1 MLRGNPMM
9 KPISYLLVAVLGFA
23 AGGAAAYFCFARPEN
38 CSARAEKPYYETL
51 TLNSPEAA
59 VHEFLRAWQI
69 NDFYTAYLVLAAET
83 QYTFQVTLAT
93 GEMEAAISDPSG
105 VQERLKDFDFKP
117 GSHEHSLAD
126 GLGNFDLFI
135 GAAKETGGLPVELE
149 TAVSI
154 RGTEPVEA
162 KGDRRM
168 VDVKATCKSHSS
180 IVFRTIQS
188 KSGRW
193 RLLYVILPD
202 DDPPLTWP
210 VPATA
215 SWLPQPKTAI
225 LDEQ

>member
-1 MLRGNPMM
+1 MVKGNSMM

-23 AGGAAAYFCFARPEN
+23 AGGTAAYFYLARPEN
-38 CSARAEKPYYETL
+38 RPARAEKPYYETL
-51 TLNSPEAA
+51 TLDSPEAA

-69 NDFYTAYLVLAAET
+69 DDYCTAYLVLAAET
-83 QYTFQVTLAT
+83 QYTFYVTLAT
-93 GEMEAAISDPSG
+93 GDMEAIFSDPLR
-105 VQERLKDFDFKP
+105 VQERLKDVDFKP
-117 GSHEHSLAD
+117 GSQEHSLAG
-126 GLGNFDLFI
+126 GLGNFELFV
-135 GAAKETGGLPVELE
+135 GAAKEAGGLPVELE
-149 TAVSI
+149 TPMSI
-154 RGTEPVEA
+154 RGTEIIEA
-162 KGDRRM
+162 ERGSRM

-210 VPATA
+210 VPAAA
-215 SWLPQPKTAI
+215 SWLPQPKRAT